1 MVSEKN
7 PNAKDSLDDVAAKGQ
22 RILASWWLL
31 ETLDIW
37 IICLPRVAPAS
48 HTQPCVLVLAMVGR
62 ERGEYARHRHS
73 LRWLGFLGDL
83 LQHPL
88 SSNPTPIQPL
98 SSNNHLAHQCN
109 NLWYRRKCWKCLLNS
124 QLMVKTWIVV
134 FFCWGARTEA
144 VNFPFSCFLVGRDL
158 EVWYHLMIKAWSSI
172 CSQARQI
179 THTSSVLLGAYIS
192 QRPALCSR
200 QRSPMICSTHTLHQP
215 VNTTP
220 FAFSSYILPLGPCM
234 LITMSSDVG
243 GRGGEQ

>member
-1 MVSEKN
+1 MIYDRHRVYWKNHFLPEEQICNYLVISLNTSMVSEKN

-88 SSNPTPIQPL
+88 SSNPTPIQPYHPTTTL
-98 SSNNHLAHQCN
+98 PINAIICDTEESAESA
-109 NLWYRRKCWKCLLNS
+109 Y
-124 QLMVKTWIVV
+124 WIPN
-134 FFCWGARTEA
+134 W
-144 VNFPFSCFLVGRDL
+144 
-158 EVWYHLMIKAWSSI
+158 W
-172 CSQARQI
+172 
-179 THTSSVLLGAYIS
+179 
-192 QRPALCSR
+192 
-200 QRSPMICSTHTLHQP
+200 
-215 VNTTP
+215 
-220 FAFSSYILPLGPCM
+220 
-234 LITMSSDVG
+234 
-243 GRGGEQ
+243 